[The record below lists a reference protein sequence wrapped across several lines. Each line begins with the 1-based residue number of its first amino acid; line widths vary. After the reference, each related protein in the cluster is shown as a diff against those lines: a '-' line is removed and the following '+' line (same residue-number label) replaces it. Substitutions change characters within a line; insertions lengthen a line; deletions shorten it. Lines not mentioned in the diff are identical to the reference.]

1 MIGCISRFVSGAGE
15 EFRASL
21 ASEKSMND
29 LSGRAFAFK
38 RLEEG
43 KYFVV
48 RWH

>member
-1 MIGCISRFVSGAGE
+1 VRRAGE

-21 ASEKSMND
+21 ASEESVND

-38 RLEEG
+38 WLEAG